1 MVMVAC
7 SLTCCCCVSLDEIRT
22 EIVSGK
28 EFAKR
33 IMMLLDW
40 IGNYEKDC
48 VGRSVCTLELQ
59 SVHTHAF
66 LENSKSHSDKKMC
79 CSSCVVVGMR
89 KQSSVLSLG

>member
-48 VGRSVCTLELQ
+48 VGRSLCTLMHFWRIANPT
-59 SVHTHAF
+59 VI
-66 LENSKSHSDKKMC
+66 KR
-79 CSSCVVVGMR
+79 CVA
-89 KQSSVLSLG
+89 VLVS